1 MNQDSQTEPKNLQ
14 FADILTF
21 FRSKFQTNPDV
32 LNVSSKYIEHIMKT
46 PEFGEFM
53 KQGAQIIQGIQSG
66 RGIGNNTVESIKTKI
81 DTFQKKLLGLQG
93 AFLEYKEAQ
102 PSQDKAVAGSVLEDS
117 SNVATTP
124 NQATLAQLE
133 NLFDIGNEITHAFKK
148 LVNELGVLG
157 NYKSQD
163 SDTPASNSYLSGSFQ
178 QSRQGRGQSS
188 FHNQQRRQLQAYSR
202 SRQLPQQELP
212 QEPPQQLL
220 QEQLQSHKRREDA
233 FHNSQQQQQ
242 QQNRMLMLKQ
252 INDHQKSSSGRRGS
266 SPAAPAAAVAQPN
279 ELQKRLAEQRA
290 RIEATTGSEFSAQG
304 MRDPSDPGYIGISRG
319 SQLMR
324 YGPKR
329 LGGSR
334 RKRESRNQS
343 KKSRRIVLLR

>member
-188 FHNQQRRQLQAYSR
+188 FHNQQRQLQAYSR